1 MLPARLRVPLTLAS
15 YRTRRALLV
24 LLHTCLP
31 AMMVL
36 AETNSWHQWRGP
48 QRDGHAAPQSL
59 LKEWPSGGPK
69 MVWEYKNLGMG
80 FSTCSL
86 AAGRLYTMGA
96 RDQACFVVCLD
107 AKTGQLLWEKSIDG
121 VAGDS
126 DYNTGWG
133 VGPRST
139 PTVVG
144 EHLFALSDLGKLV
157 CLKSTSGDVVW
168 SVDLVKDFGGKV
180 PKWGYSESV
189 LVDGDRVIVMPGGKN
204 FLVGLDAKT
213 GKQVWGSKGIE
224 MSAHYVSA
232 IKSNIG
238 GVDMYITA
246 SEKGLLGIDA
256 KSGEL
261 LFQNDSTANGTAV
274 IPTPIVSGN
283 IIYHVSA
290 YGAGNCAV
298 KVKVENGKVDA
309 EQLYHH
315 KTKSMENHHGGVI
328 LHDKAIF
335 GFSKTDRGV
344 WMAQDLESGEVL
356 WSQKIGSN
364 TSGSVAFADGM
375 LYCYNDKD
383 GTCYLVEA
391 SREGWKAKGE
401 LSLPEQTKIERGK
414 GAIWAHPIISDGM
427 LFIRDQDLLFA
438 YAIAR

>member
-1 MLPARLRVPLTLAS
+1 
-15 YRTRRALLV
+15 
-24 LLHTCLP
+24 
-31 AMMVL
+31 
-36 AETNSWHQWRGP
+36 
-48 QRDGHAAPQSL
+48 
-59 LKEWPSGGPK
+59 
-69 MVWEYKNLGMG
+69 
-80 FSTCSL
+80 
-86 AAGRLYTMGA
+86 
-96 RDQACFVVCLD
+96 
-107 AKTGQLLWEKSIDG
+107 
-121 VAGDS
+121 
-126 DYNTGWG
+126 
-133 VGPRST
+133 
-139 PTVVG
+139 
-144 EHLFALSDLGKLV
+144 
-157 CLKSTSGDVVW
+157 
-168 SVDLVKDFGGKV
+168 
-180 PKWGYSESV
+180 
-189 LVDGDRVIVMPGGKN
+189 
-204 FLVGLDAKT
+204 
-213 GKQVWGSKGIE
+213 
-224 MSAHYVSA
+224 
-232 IKSNIG
+232 
-238 GVDMYITA
+238 
-246 SEKGLLGIDA
+246 

-298 KVKVENGKVDA
+298 KVKVENGKVEA

-391 SREGWKAKGE
+391 SRDGWKAKGE

-414 GAIWAHPIISDGM
+414 GAIWAHPI
-427 LFIRDQDLLFA
+427 
-438 YAIAR
+438 